1 MFCSATTKVPAAT
14 ATTPSFVE
22 VSAATTFDESS
33 ATVHRCDPP
42 CLAWPGR
49 QSHSSDASVLGSIL
63 TTPEKLFNLHY
74 MVPGR
79 VVEWCQPSDQGR

>member
-1 MFCSATTKVPAAT
+1 MSCSVKTKVLVAT

-33 ATVHRCDPP
+33 ATAHRCDPP

-49 QSHSSDASVLGSIL
+49 QSHSSDASVLGSIP
-63 TTPEKLFNLHY
+63 TTPEKLFNVHY
-74 MVPGR
+74 TVPLAK
-79 VVEWCQPSDQGR
+79 W